1 MNEYKIKNFAYDAR
15 LSFEAP
21 IGFVTVFSEQDQIV
35 HLDISARGLPELGK
49 SKSLSLA
56 EKQLK
61 QYFAG
66 RRTEFDVPI
75 KMTGTAFQAA
85 VWQMVADIP
94 FGEILSYGQIAQA
107 IGKPLA
113 SRAVGAAVGANPVPI
128 LTGCHRVLGSSG
140 RVTGFSAGEGIPT
153 KKWLLD
159 HENIAYVD

>member
-1 MNEYKIKNFAYDAR
+1 MTEQTIKKFAFDAR
-15 LSFEAP
+15 TCFDSPVGA
-21 IGFVTVFSEQDQIV
+21 VTIYAKDELLV
-35 HLDISARGLPELGK
+35 HLEISSIRLPEVGR
-49 SKSLSLA
+49 SKTLA
-56 EKQLK
+56 QAKKQLR

-66 RRTEFDVPI
+66 KRTAFDVPI
-75 KMTGTAFQAA
+75 KMAGTAFQAS
-85 VWQMVADIP
+85 VWKMVSEIP
-94 FGEILSYGQIAQA
+94 FGEVLSYGQIANA

-140 RVTGFSAGEGIPT
+140 TVTGFSAGEGIPT